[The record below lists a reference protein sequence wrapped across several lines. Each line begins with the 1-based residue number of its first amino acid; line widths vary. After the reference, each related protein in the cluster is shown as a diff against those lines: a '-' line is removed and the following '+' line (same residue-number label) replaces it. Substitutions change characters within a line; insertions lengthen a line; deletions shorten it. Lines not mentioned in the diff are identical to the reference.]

1 MESATQDRRRFF
13 RRAGLITLIGAAGA
27 GAGWKAWAHGGWRR
41 GEPLSDAHVERMLQ
55 HFYIEIEATEAQKQR
70 LAPIVK
76 NAVKELAPL
85 REKFRAARAQALEL
99 LTGERVDPAALESLR
114 AEQIALADDASRRF
128 TRALAEAAQVLTPAQ
143 RKELAERLERRHR
156 HRWG

>member
-1 MESATQDRRRFF
+1 MQSATQERRRFF

-41 GEPLSDAHVERMLQ
+41 GELLSEAHVERMLQ

-76 NAVKELAPL
+76 DAVKELVPL
-85 REKFRAARAQALEL
+85 RAKLHAARAQALDL
-99 LTGERVDPAALESLR
+99 LTREPVDPAALEALR
-114 AEQIALADDASRRF
+114 AEQVALADDASRRF
-128 TRALAEAAQVLTPAQ
+128 SRALSEAAQVLTQAQ

-156 HRWG
+156 HRWS